1 MSARDFL
8 LSINSKVIKY
18 GLDRTI
24 KLLETCENPHDK
36 LKSIQIVG
44 TNGKIL

>member
-1 MSARDFL
+1 MSAIDFL

-24 KLLETCENPHDK
+24 ALLDTCGNPHK
-36 LKSIQIVG
+36 QLKSIQIVG
-44 TNGKIL
+44 TNLV